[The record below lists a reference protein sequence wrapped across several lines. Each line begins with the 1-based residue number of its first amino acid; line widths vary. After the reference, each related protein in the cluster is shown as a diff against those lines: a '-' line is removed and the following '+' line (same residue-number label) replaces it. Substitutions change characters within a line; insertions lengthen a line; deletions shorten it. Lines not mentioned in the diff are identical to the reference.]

1 MTPACPVFPVAQ
13 GHAVREEQRG
23 TTFILPKRSFCVIIE
38 PPASRRTFLL
48 KERIAR
54 GRSAS
59 ALQVWREAGKGMEH
73 MKNVGIICEFD
84 PFTEG
89 HGYLFRE
96 LRRLGAERLI
106 CLMSGCFVQRGG
118 PALLPPLYRAE
129 AALRCGADAVFE
141 LPFPFSSLG
150 AGYFAGAGVSVLAR
164 LGADTVAFGSECGD
178 IGKLAA
184 LAASPAPE
192 RGPGSPSGGTAE
204 IWLGERG
211 RGPNDILAVEYLR
224 ALRKLPEETRP
235 GAVAVKRKGSGHGE
249 TALPGR
255 KVDTLPGEYPSAS
268 EIRRAVLEGRDPSE
282 LRIPADSAAAV
293 KSATADGRCPVP
305 PDAAGEFML
314 RAWRMTP
321 AEDAGSY
328 AECGGGLGERLRM
341 ASLEARSFAGF
352 TELAST
358 KKYTSSRIRRAMLLG
373 AMRIPSSAACMTPAY
388 ARLLAAGPE
397 GRRFI
402 GEAAGRDIAVVTRT
416 SDIPDTPGAR
426 LQRICDERAAALY
439 SLLMPRPAS
448 ASELLTPHPY
458 IFE

>member
-1 MTPACPVFPVAQ
+1 
-13 GHAVREEQRG
+13 
-23 TTFILPKRSFCVIIE
+23 
-38 PPASRRTFLL
+38 
-48 KERIAR
+48 
-54 GRSAS
+54 
-59 ALQVWREAGKGMEH
+59 

-118 PALLPPLYRAE
+118 PALLPPRYRAE
-129 AALRCGADAVFE
+129 AAVRCGADAVFE
-141 LPFPFSSLG
+141 LPFPLSSLG
-150 AGYFAGAGVSVLAR
+150 AGYFAGAGVSMLAR
-164 LGADTVAFGSECGD
+164 LGADTVAFGSESGD
-178 IGKLAA
+178 IGELTA

-235 GAVAVKRKGSGHGE
+235 GAVAVKRTGSGHGGY
-249 TALPGR
+249 ALPGGET
-255 KVDTLPGEYPSAS
+255 DTPPGAYPSAS
-268 EIRRAVLEGRDPSE
+268 EIRRELLEGRDPSE

-293 KSATADGRCPVP
+293 RAAAAAGRCPVP
-305 PDAAGEFML
+305 PDAAGGFML
-314 RAWRMTP
+314 CAWRMTP

-328 AECGGGLGERLRM
+328 AECGGGLGERLRR
-341 ASLEARSFAGF
+341 AALAARSFAGF
-352 TELAST
+352 LELAAT

-373 AMRIPSSAACMTPAY
+373 AMRIPSSAAGMTPAY
-388 ARLLAAGPE
+388 AKLLAAGPE

-402 GEAAGRDIAVVTRT
+402 GEAAGRDIAVVTRA
-416 SDIPDTPGAR
+416 SDIPDSEQAR
-426 LQRICDERAAALY
+426 LQRICGERAAALY
-439 SLLMPRPAS
+439 SLLMPRPSPAPD
-448 ASELLTPHPY
+448 LLTPYPY